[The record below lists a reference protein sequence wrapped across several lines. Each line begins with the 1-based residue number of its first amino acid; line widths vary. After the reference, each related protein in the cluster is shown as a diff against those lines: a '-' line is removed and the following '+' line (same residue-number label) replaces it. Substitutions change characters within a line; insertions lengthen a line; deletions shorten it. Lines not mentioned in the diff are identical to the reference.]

1 MTETLSC
8 ATVLFFWTVVQ
19 SNLLKAVNEQQL
31 VMHVRQEGEYLNLVE
46 KATCD
51 ECCTAFLTVTLDGDY
66 FNRTVHKKIT
76 PSRGVE

>member
-51 ECCTAFLTVTLDGDY
+51 ECCTAFLTVILDGTISIEL
-66 FNRTVHKKIT
+66 FIKRSLRPAV
-76 PSRGVE
+76 